1 MISRRI
7 LVSDES
13 WRRKLLLLPTNWW
26 TSCRCAE
33 ETLKRCDWKTA
44 EGPLGHP
51 SHVSVSHIRNIP
63 AISFVS
69 PSFAVFPHCLFRPL
83 NELQR
88 QQAWGR
94 GLQRNVGSCFG
105 SRPVC
110 TPVISTVWSL
120 CFPREVLNP
129 PPTPCALCKTHIHTN
144 RCNLNVN
151 WCECSALAS
160 CQRHQWISK

>member
-1 MISRRI
+1 MKKEAATAAYKLMDILQMCRRDPEKMWLKDRWRTSWSSQSR
-7 LVSDES
+7 LCES
-13 WRRKLLLLPTNWW
+13 HKKHSCHLFCLTFFCSFPSLPLSPIEWA
-26 TSCRCAE
+26 AE
-33 ETLKRCDWKTA
+33 AAGLR
-44 EGPLGHP
+44 
-51 SHVSVSHIRNIP
+51 
-63 AISFVS
+63 
-69 PSFAVFPHCLFRPL
+69 
-83 NELQR
+83 
-88 QQAWGR
+88 
-94 GLQRNVGSCFG
+94 LQRNVGSCFG

>member
-1 MISRRI
+1 MISCRI
-7 LVSDES
+7 LVSSQTEWWVMKKEAATAAYKLMDILQMC
-13 WRRKLLLLPTNWW
+13 RRDP
-26 TSCRCAE
+26 
-33 ETLKRCDWKTA
+33 KRHDWKTISVTLKDLCT
-44 EGPLGHP
+44 LGHP

-69 PSFAVFPHCLFRPL
+69 PSFAVFPRCLFHPL

-129 PPTPCALCKTHIHTN
+129 PPTPCALCKTHTHTHK
-144 RCNLNVN
+144 
-151 WCECSALAS
+151 
-160 CQRHQWISK
+160 QM

>member
-1 MISRRI
+1 MISHSI
-7 LVSDES
+7 LVSS
-13 WRRKLLLLPTNWW
+13 WTEWWVMKKEAATAAYKLMDILQMCRRDPEKTW
-26 TSCRCAE
+26 
-33 ETLKRCDWKTA
+33 LKDHLRHA

-69 PSFAVFPHCLFRPL
+69 PSFAVFPHCLFHPL

-94 GLQRNVGSCFG
+94 GLQRNVRSCFG

-110 TPVISTVWSL
+110 TQVISTVWSL

-129 PPTPCALCKTHIHTN
+129 PPTPCALCKTHTYTQTDVI
-144 RCNLNVN
+144 
-151 WCECSALAS
+151 
-160 CQRHQWISK
+160 